1 MTGARSR
8 LRGPVPD
15 IVSTATAPALVA
27 RTGARLPHPD
37 LPPWTL
43 ARLQGNLVE
52 ISGAGASGVLSSAIS
67 LVVEAQQ
74 GSGRYGLV
82 AWVGT
87 TRSLFFPPDAVDAGV
102 ELERLIL
109 IRLNRPSEQ
118 IAAATRLARSGAFG
132 LVILDLVDSVSGI
145 PGEEAGFRPPSSA
158 RNLRRRRQRTPPLSR
173 LSGLARRHSSA
184 LVLLTGKPPRAP
196 SLDPRVVQRYDARRR
211 GNEVVI
217 TVVKDKARSRP
228 DLPAL
233 SPGSRFERR
242 CREPAGLC

>member
-1 MTGARSR
+1 MTGAPNRR
-8 LRGPVPD
+8 RNPAPD
-15 IVSTATAPALVA
+15 FVSTATAPAFVS
-27 RTGARLPHPD
+27 RTEPRLPHPD

-43 ARLQGNLVE
+43 ARLQGSLVE

-74 GSGRYGLV
+74 GSGRYGLT
-82 AWVGT
+82 AWIGT
-87 TRSLFFPPDAVDAGV
+87 TRSLFFPPDAVEAGV

-109 IRLNRPSEQ
+109 LRLNRPSEQ

-145 PGEEAGFRPPSSA
+145 PGREAGFRPLSTSRKLALGRP
-158 RNLRRRRQRTPPLSR
+158 RTPPLSR
-173 LSGLARRHSSA
+173 LSGLARKHSSA
-184 LVLLTGKPPRAP
+184 LVLLTGKPARAP
-196 SLDPRVVQRYDARRR
+196 SLDPRVVQRYDASRR

-217 TVVKDKARSRP
+217 TVVKDKARSAGGF
-228 DLPAL
+228 PAL
-233 SPGSRFERR
+233 PPGSRFERR